1 MSLESCGEWLHFVD
15 VRPSV
20 FTRAVNRFK
29 VGIDLEKFMDLRKKS
44 GLLILFKN
52 KKGLR
57 LRKER
62 LAGVNC
68 YRVRPRGAACRKTV
82 FYIHGGGFVLGGG
95 GYCISFA
102 NTIARETGCAV
113 VAPDY
118 RLAPEH
124 PFPAALNDVYAAY
137 RELLEQGRS
146 PSDIIFYGDSA
157 GGGLCLSLC
166 LKLKDTGVPLP
177 SAMVLLSPACNL
189 TESGETHITKADK
202 DPIFTKSLIGV
213 RELYAPGQDYKDP
226 YLSPVYGNFS
236 GFPPMLIITG
246 ENEVLL
252 SDSLTAGK
260 KAYAEGV
267 DVGVYVWKEM
277 FHAFPL
283 LAGFLPEGKE
293 AMKKIAAYIKE
304 KASPGRKAYAFRKP
318 ERS

>member
-1 MSLESCGEWLHFVD
+1 LVSGGEWLHFVD
-15 VRPSV
+15 VRPSL

-29 VGIDLEKFMDLRKKS
+29 VGIDLEKFMDMRKKS
-44 GLLILFKN
+44 ELLRLFKN

-57 LRKER
+57 LREER
-62 LAGVNC
+62 LAGVRC
-68 YRVRPRGAACRKTV
+68 YKVRPRGAACRKTV
-82 FYIHGGGFVLGGG
+82 FYIHGGGFVLGGA
-95 GYCISFA
+95 GYCVTFA
-102 NTIARETGCAV
+102 NMIARETGCAV
-113 VAPDY
+113 VAADY

-137 RELLEQGRS
+137 RELLKQGKP
-146 PSDIIFYGDSA
+146 PSDIIFLGDSA

-166 LKLKDTGVPLP
+166 RKLKDTVVPLP
-177 SAMVLLSPACNL
+177 SAIVLLSPACNL

-202 DPIFTKSLIGV
+202 DPIFTKSLVGV

-226 YLSPVYGNFS
+226 YLSPVYGDFS

-260 KAYAEGV
+260 KAHAEGV
-267 DVGVYVWKEM
+267 EVGVYVWKEM

-304 KASPGRKAYAFRKP
+304 KASPGRKA
-318 ERS
+318 